1 MAYEVPGP
9 GMEPASQHSQDTAD
23 PIVPQRELL
32 QVLLLYLT
40 FFCLFRAAHMAYGG
54 SQVGSQIGAVAAGLY
69 HSHSNTRSMPP
80 SVTYIPQLVATLDP

>member
-1 MAYEVPGP
+1 MKFLGQGWNLPPSTPKTLQIPLY
-9 GMEPASQHSQDTAD
+9 HSGNSSKYYYF
-23 PIVPQRELL
+23 
-32 QVLLLYLT
+32 YLT
-40 FFCLFRAAHMAYGG
+40 FFGLFRAAHMAYGG